1 MKSTDP
7 FKNTI
12 ETWLNNF
19 AEENPNF
26 KVKLESKK
34 KNIDNCITY
43 ILTEVKKSGCNGF
56 ADDEVYGMAM
66 HYYDE
71 ENIKVGKPVNAKVV
85 VNHTD
90 TSSIGKVYK
99 LNAEELKWIR
109 ESLKEEKDKDLI
121 KMFKSDI
128 EELEKNPKIYWD
140 GLDLEGY
147 KADPTELERYEE
159 VKFMVEHYK
168 AKPKAKIVKSATP
181 KKTPVK
187 AIPKVIKNPVP
198 KQVLPPVKF
207 DRKGQTTLF

>member
-34 KNIDNCITY
+34 KNIDDCITY
-43 ILTEVKKSGCNGF
+43 VLTEVKKSGCNGF

-128 EELEKNPKIYWD
+128 EELEKNPKKYWD

-147 KADPTELERYEE
+147 KSDSEELERYEE

-168 AKPKAKIVKSATP
+168 AKPKAEIVKSIAP
-181 KKTPVK
+181 KKAPL
-187 AIPKVIKNPVP
+187 KVIKNSEP